1 MAGNGES
8 DGEDVLHLNEGGARR
23 KKRAANGEGG
33 VKTAVSMVNVIG
45 TWVPPCYQD
54 EDQGG
59 NSARKMASI
68 SA

>member
-1 MAGNGES
+1 MNGMQEVLSQQAAAVAAVAGNGES

-45 TWVPPCYQD
+45 TWVPPC
-54 EDQGG
+54 
-59 NSARKMASI
+59 
-68 SA
+68 